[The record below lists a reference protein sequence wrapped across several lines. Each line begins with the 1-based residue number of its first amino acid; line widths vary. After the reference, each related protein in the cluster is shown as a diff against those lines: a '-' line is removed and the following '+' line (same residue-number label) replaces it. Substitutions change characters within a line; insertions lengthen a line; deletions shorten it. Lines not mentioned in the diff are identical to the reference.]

1 MPLSTNFQV
10 RFFRTAA
17 GNEPVRAWLKELNRD
32 DRSLVG
38 RAIQKVEF
46 GGPAIGKPTVDGF
59 GQGLFEIRATIAQGT
74 VEARVMFTVHGS
86 IILLL
91 HAFTKASR
99 RTPQHEIQIARDRMT
114 EAIRTQQ
121 P

>member
-1 MPLSTNFQV
+1 MSPATVFQV
-10 RFFRTAA
+10 RFFRTAG
-17 GNEPVRAWLKELNRD
+17 GNEPVRDWLKALDRE

-59 GQGLFEIRATIAQGT
+59 GQGLFEIRATIAQGG
-74 VEARVMFTVHGS
+74 VEARVMFSVHGPV
-86 IILLL
+86 ILLL

-99 RTPQHEIQIARDRMT
+99 RTPQHEIQVARDRMT
-114 EAIRTQQ
+114 EARRTQQ